1 MIDRTELAHVGYHVA
16 LLTSAMAEAIGS
28 DYDRQVDMA
37 HVAASEAVAAL
48 SVILSLISPANL
60 TTEEKLLVVAI
71 TGAYDG
77 LPDYDGP
84 RG

>member
-1 MIDRTELAHVGYHVA
+1 MMDRTGIAHVGYH
-16 LLTSAMAEAIGS
+16 LSILTSAMAEAIGS

-37 HVAASEAVAAL
+37 HLAASEAVAAL
-48 SVILSLISPANL
+48 SVILSLLAPADL

-71 TGAYDG
+71 TATYADFA
-77 LPDYDGP
+77 DYDAP